1 MTYYDN
7 IAFPALLAR
16 KIGIDFWE
24 FEIALD
30 VRPTLTYPGFT
41 IPELHDYHIRMVFN
55 CDDGSE
61 QNYAVSLQLMTELE
75 KVAMSAESE
84 EDINFVIKHLPSFYT
99 PAHDIISEKRKL
111 RTEPE
116 RLARHKKLM
125 LEHSAVEKAR
135 LSVCETAQEAFA
147 IATRI
152 TGPELP
158 WYDTHTEAAFLRA
171 VELADD
177 IEMLKEINQRS
188 LIWHSSRFAALR
200 KMLELPPEK
209 RPDLFK

>member
-16 KIGIDFWE
+16 KVGIEFWE
-24 FEIALD
+24 FELALD
-30 VRPTLTYPGFT
+30 VRSTFTYPEFT
-41 IPELHDYHIRMVFN
+41 IRELYDYRIRMLFSHSN
-55 CDDGSE
+55 SSE
-61 QNYAVSLQLMTELE
+61 QYYAVSLQLMSELE
-75 KVAMSAESE
+75 KAATSAKTD
-84 EDINFVIKHLPSFYT
+84 EDMEFVIRHLPPFYT
-99 PAHDIISEKRKL
+99 TAHDIIWEKQKL
-111 RTEPE
+111 QTEPD

-135 LSVCETAQEAFA
+135 LSVCETAEEAFA

-158 WYDTHTEAAFLRA
+158 RYDTHTEAAFLRA

-188 LIWHSSRFAALR
+188 LVWHSSRFAALR